1 MNAPIVS
8 PRNVLTARSRLG
20 EAPLWD
26 ESRQVLYWVD
36 IYNHRVHQFDPTTGS
51 DRWFEVGDVVGCLAL
66 ASEERLLM
74 AQRDRLAF
82 LHLQTGA
89 VVPIL
94 DLETEKPKNR
104 FNDGKCDPQGRFW
117 FGSISAE
124 PGEASLYR
132 YDPDGSLRVME
143 AGLTISN
150 GLGWSP
156 DQTTFYLAD
165 SGSKCIYAYDFEPL
179 SGTIANRRTFIDFSQ
194 EPFTPDG
201 LALDQDGYLWVAL
214 WDGWSVIRVAPTGE
228 AVLRVPVPVQRP
240 TCCTFGGVDRRT
252 LYITTASVGLSE
264 AEIAACLESGDLFS
278 VRTEAIGMPTTPF
291 GL

>member
-1 MNAPIVS
+1 
-8 PRNVLTARSRLG
+8 
-20 EAPLWD
+20 
-26 ESRQVLYWVD
+26 
-36 IYNHRVHQFDPTTGS
+36 
-51 DRWFEVGDVVGCLAL
+51 
-66 ASEERLLM
+66 M

-82 LHLQTGA
+82 LQLQTGD

-94 DLETEKPKNR
+94 DVETEKPKNR

-143 AGLTISN
+143 TGLTISN

-156 DQTTFYLAD
+156 DHTTFYLID
-165 SGSKCIYAYDFEPL
+165 SGPKCIYAYDFEPM
-179 SGTIANRRTFIDFSQ
+179 SGTIANRRTFIDFSP

-201 LALDQDGYLWVAL
+201 LALDQEGYLWVAL
-214 WDGWSVIRVAPTGE
+214 WDGWSVMRFTPAGE
-228 AVLRVPVPVQRP
+228 AVLRVPVPAQRP

-264 AEIAACLESGDLFS
+264 AEIETCLESGDLFS
-278 VRTEAIGMPTTPF
+278 VQTDAIGLPTTQF